1 MADRLVLLGPVK
13 TFAEAGQGALRGRA
27 QTVRAQ
33 GLDPVI
39 DQIVRCNRRRGRRLM
54 RGQLAGGLAAKTRG
68 ARPLAVAATRLSLA
82 GSPVAGYAAACDA
95 LAAAIEPAYERIR
108 APTLIVAGR
117 EDKTS
122 PATTTAFLERRITGA
137 QVVWVENVGHW
148 HVFED
153 VDGVAAAVRSF
164 F

>member
-1 MADRLVLLGPVK
+1 M
-13 TFAEAGQGALRGRA
+13 
-27 QTVRAQ
+27 
-33 GLDPVI
+33 
-39 DQIVRCNRRRGRRLM
+39 
-54 RGQLAGGLAAKTRG
+54 
-68 ARPLAVAATRLSLA
+68 
-82 GSPVAGYAAACDA
+82 
-95 LAAAIEPAYERIR
+95 
-108 APTLIVAGR
+108 AGR